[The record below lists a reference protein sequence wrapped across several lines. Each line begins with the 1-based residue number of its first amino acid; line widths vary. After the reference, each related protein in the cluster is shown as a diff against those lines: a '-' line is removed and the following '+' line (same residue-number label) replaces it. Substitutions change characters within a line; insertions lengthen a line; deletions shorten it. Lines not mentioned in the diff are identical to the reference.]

1 MKPDFKIVMFILSL
15 GPLKEE
21 QTVLDCIL
29 GLPRKCV
36 RGFVKRTGLFIWWT
50 GVWTNE
56 GEELCN

>member
-1 MKPDFKIVMFILSL
+1 MFILSL

-21 QTVLDCIL
+21 QTVLDCML

-36 RGFVKRTGLFIWWT
+36 RGLVKRAGLFIWWT

-56 GEELCN
+56 GEEFCS

>member
-1 MKPDFKIVMFILSL
+1 MKPDSETFILSL

-21 QTVLDCIL
+21 QTVLDCML

-36 RGFVKRTGLFIWWT
+36 RGLVKRAGLFIWWT

-56 GEELCN
+56 GEELCS